1 MKKVNIGASKNS
13 EKPQNVFKSSHVKFW
28 FDCPKCNHPF
38 ESQLSSINNGCWCP
52 FCKNKTEA
60 KLYEKILTTHSSLI
74 RQFKQE
80 WCKNIQYLPFDFCIP
95 EYKIIIELDGRQHF
109 QQVSNWSSPEEQ
121 QENDKYKE
129 ECANKNGYS
138 VIRLLQEDVF
148 NDSYDWIKEL
158 CDAIEEIKSSKEI
171 TNRRLCKNNEYDDF

>member
-1 MKKVNIGASKNS
+1 M
-13 EKPQNVFKSSHVKFW
+13 
-28 FDCPKCNHPF
+28 
-38 ESQLSSINNGCWCP
+38 
-52 FCKNKTEA
+52 
-60 KLYEKILTTHSSLI
+60 
-74 RQFKQE
+74 
-80 WCKNIQYLPFDFCIP
+80 
-95 EYKIIIELDGRQHF
+95 
-109 QQVSNWSSPEEQ
+109 SNWSSPEEQ

-171 TNRRLCKNNEYDDF
+171 INRRLCKNNEYDDF